1 MGCQYEVEHG
11 LVTGATGESPEFPH
25 LQKYSGVTNAIV
37 DAYASYVWRLC
48 VKVGADKML
57 VWIEWTVDMVR
68 YREHQA
74 RADSSSMA
82 ELRLDTLAEYH
93 EPKEKIGHL
102 TSGPP
107 LENN

>member
-1 MGCQYEVEHG
+1 MSLHYDIEHG

-25 LQKYSGVTNAIV
+25 LQKYSGITSAIV
-37 DAYASYVWRLC
+37 DAYAWYVWRLC

-68 YREHQA
+68 YREHQV
-74 RADSSSMA
+74 RVDSSSMA

-93 EPKEKIGHL
+93 GPKEK
-102 TSGPP
+102 
-107 LENN
+107 